1 MKIIT
6 NTTRMLLIACLSLPL
21 LAACQ
26 GDNAADEQAAAVQAP
41 LSAPTGTDENEWNAY
56 LTDAVTRNIGGATST
71 YVYTLPAEDAADF
84 EGSYQRQLEKAQT
97 DIARGVMP
105 GTLLAFGSPSS
116 VKSADLAVAA
126 LEGAQPGSMEGVR
139 FLFIGTPAD
148 SQRVA
153 ALAEPTGVEY
163 VFIEAK

>member
-1 MKIIT
+1 MKIT
-6 NTTRMLLIACLSLPL
+6 NTTTRMLLIACLSLPL

-26 GDNAADEQAAAVQAP
+26 GETGADEEAVAVQAP
-41 LSAPTGTDENEWNAY
+41 LTAPTGTDENEWNAY
-56 LTDAVTRNIGGATST
+56 LTDAVTRNIGAATST
-71 YVYTLPAEDAADF
+71 YVYTLPAETDPDF

-97 DIARGVMP
+97 DIARGVLP

-116 VKSADLAVAA
+116 AKSADLAVAA

-148 SQRVA
+148 NQRVA

-163 VFIEAK
+163 VFVEAK

>member
-26 GDNAADEQAAAVQAP
+26 GDGADEQGAAVQAP
-41 LSAPTGTDENEWNAY
+41 LSAPVGTDENEWNAY
-56 LTDAVTRNIGGATST
+56 LTDAVTRNIGNATST

-84 EGSYQRQLEKAQT
+84 EGSYQRQFEKAQT
-97 DIARGVMP
+97 DIARGVVE

-116 VKSADLAVAA
+116 AKSADLAVAA
-126 LEGAQPGSMEGVR
+126 LQGAQPGSMKGVR

-148 SQRVA
+148 SQRVGA
-153 ALAEPTGVEY
+153 VVEPTGAEY